1 MYFLKVM
8 SFTHSKEN
16 PRDEGLTNGFVFKKK
31 GRPTS
36 EEVVKVGRD

>member
-1 MYFLKVM
+1 MQK
-8 SFTHSKEN
+8 KN
-16 PRDEGLTNGFVFKKK
+16 RDEGLTNSFVFKKK